1 MLFDYFCHWNGSDF
15 PIKSLDMSNF
25 FKENEQLRRY
35 FAHPWMR
42 EIVALREKEYTE
54 SEQFDNAPSNFEEA
68 IDNYKSRLEQL
79 GEICANV
86 IAPNAAKV
94 DKAGSSLEDGQ
105 VTYAEG
111 TAENHRALTEAALY
125 GMSLP
130 RCYNGL
136 NFPAVAAIMATE
148 MIARADAAMVN
159 IWSLQDCADTINEFG
174 DEDIKAYF
182 LPRIAKGETCSMVLT
197 EPTAG
202 SDLQSIKMPASWDE
216 QAQVWRLNGVKRFIT
231 NGDADIHL
239 VLARSEEGTTDA
251 RGLSLFVYHKSWGG
265 AKVRHIDNKIGLK
278 GTPTCEVIFDNAP
291 AKLIGSRRMG
301 LIKYIFTLMNR
312 ARLGI
317 GAQSVGISEAALRA
331 AYKYA
336 TNRKQFGLP
345 IIKLP
350 AVAEM
355 LATMQTKLD
364 ASRALL
370 YETGRF
376 VDLANGY
383 SIKAQSE
390 SLSAEERQRSKWAQR
405 NADMLTPIL
414 KLISS
419 EFCNQVTYDAIQ
431 VFGGSGVLEESP
443 VARLYR
449 DARITTIYE
458 GTSQLQVVAAA
469 KYLSNGELATSI
481 RERMATISEPEI
493 AERFSRL
500 ADEFEQAISYCTERG
515 SEYATFH
522 QRRLVEM
529 GGHIVMAHLLYT
541 ERSYDARTEQ
551 SFRHF
556 LALAEAW
563 SAERKSLI
571 VNFAPSEFAQ

>member
-68 IDNYKSRLEQL
+68 IEHYESSLALL

-94 DKAGSSLEDGQ
+94 DKAGSSLEDGH

-136 NFPAVAAIMATE
+136 NFPVVAAIMATE

-159 IWSLQDCADTINEFG
+159 LWSLQDCADTINEFG
-174 DEDIKAYF
+174 DEDIKADI
-182 LPRIAKGETCSMVLT
+182 LPCISKGETCSMDLT

-202 SDLQSIKMPASWDE
+202 SDLQSIKLCASWDE
-216 QAQVWRLNGVKRFIT
+216 QADVWRLNGVKRFIT

-251 RGLSLFVYHKSWGG
+251 RGLSLFVYRKTWGG
-265 AKVRHIDNKIGLK
+265 AKVRHLDNKIGLK

-291 AKLIGSRRMG
+291 AKLIGSRRLG

-317 GAQSVGISEAALRA
+317 GAQSVGISDAALRA
-331 AYKYA
+331 AHKYA
-336 TNRKQFGLP
+336 TNRKQFGQP

-383 SIKAQSE
+383 GIKAQSG
-390 SLSAEERQRSKWAQR
+390 SLSSEERQRSKWAQR

-431 VFGGSGVLEESP
+431 VFGGSGVLEDSP

-469 KYLSNGELATSI
+469 KYISNGELAASI
-481 RERMATISEPEI
+481 RERIATISEPEI
-493 AERFSRL
+493 TARFSHL
-500 ADEFEQAISYCTERG
+500 ADVFEQAVSYCNERG
-515 SEYATFH
+515 SEYALFH

-529 GGHIVMAHLLYT
+529 GGYIVMAHLLYT
-541 ERSYDARTEQ
+541 ERSYDARAEQ

-563 SAERKSLI
+563 SAERKSFI
-571 VNFAPSEFAQ
+571 GNFAPSEFAQ